1 MCLSLWELY
10 SWAPVSWW
18 VLCCWWCMF
27 HALIFPIYGRDTSLI
42 CRKKTFSPVIL
53 SPAKYH
59 CKRVGMF
66 ILCWLQM
73 SLFWCNY
80 RAGIFLSRV
89 QKGHMCIS
97 VTINVHAQA
106 FFLIYW
112 ASPTVHF
119 ITTMNMHVVSTTEKL
134 LLCLVSFSHWWFC
147 LYCFIDL
154 DTLCYVSVALLIP
167 LNLHALFASEDFPSI
182 FVNNT
187 NSSICYLNL
196 TL

>member
-106 FFLIYW
+106 FFKSIEHLQQSI
-112 ASPTVHF
+112 
-119 ITTMNMHVVSTTEKL
+119 L
-134 LLCLVSFSHWWFC
+134 LLQWICMSFLPQKNYYCVLLVS
-147 LYCFIDL
+147 LIDG
-154 DTLCYVSVALLIP
+154 
-167 LNLHALFASEDFPSI
+167 
-182 FVNNT
+182 FVCT
-187 NSSICYLNL
+187 VLL
-196 TL
+196 TLTHCVMYLWLYWFLWICMHYLPQKIFLQYWWITQILAYATWI